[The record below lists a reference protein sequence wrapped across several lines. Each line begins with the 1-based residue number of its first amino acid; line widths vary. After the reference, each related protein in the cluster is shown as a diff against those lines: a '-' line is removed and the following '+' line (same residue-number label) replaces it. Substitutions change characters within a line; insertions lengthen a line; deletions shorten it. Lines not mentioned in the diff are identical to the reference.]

1 MQAADE
7 RDMAAQP
14 TSPRLGRSDSKKKLG
29 IFMKRTYAGVNKQTS
44 KLTSSFRK
52 DVPGG
57 DPEFDRQREEFEQ
70 LLGKV
75 TRLHKRVVRYN
86 KTFSDLGSNMMDL
99 AETLQ
104 SFGETTDDN
113 RFGEDFMQAA
123 TSIQNAASSFSSG
136 VCQVDQ
142 DLKAFSTQLKQY
154 SKQVEL
160 RDAALADL
168 NKATRKLHKAKKRPE
183 AIKSQQAEARY
194 EEIKQ
199 VYVFLNDEVKQQ
211 LEAYNSQRMLYI
223 MPHLEKLSACHLN
236 FLQQAM
242 SGSENLHMHRP
253 LLGSNGSRIGDDA
266 RPALPRSKTEGA
278 GLVASKSSR
287 PAYARRQSNPEL
299 REVEPLVYRGADEN
313 DDSDRDEENM
323 EEEDDDELG
332 GSRAFDSLASPLR
345 SSTSESALR
354 SRALSAPE
362 PREEATKKQKAK
374 KRKERKRRSSTRSKS
389 KKTQNDGETEKK
401 ADTSEKKVVKKMKN
415 KTKSKSLDKGK
426 EKQSSA
432 EPDSTSTTAL
442 ERRPSFRRPTNVQ
455 PPARPTPPTPNGQL
469 QSDITAPSCSSSL
482 SSSPTTSSPL
492 SSSSSMSSPS
502 LESPPSRRG
511 HSDDDA
517 PSEPPA
523 LVALP
528 SSISPGQGNMS
539 SASDLSSP
547 DSSRSWDAH
556 SSESAAVTTSP

>member
-1 MQAADE
+1 MSHIG
-7 RDMAAQP
+7 
-14 TSPRLGRSDSKKKLG
+14 SPWQFLLNGSHC
-29 IFMKRTYAGVNKQTS
+29 FV
-44 KLTSSFRK
+44 
-52 DVPGG
+52 GG
-57 DPEFDRQREEFEQ
+57 WLIE
-70 LLGKV
+70 LCLV
-75 TRLHKRVVRYN
+75 L
-86 KTFSDLGSNMMDL
+86 FSPH
-99 AETLQ
+99 LQ
-104 SFGETTDDN
+104 
-113 RFGEDFMQAA
+113 
-123 TSIQNAASSFSSG
+123 
-136 VCQVDQ
+136 
-142 DLKAFSTQLKQY
+142 
-154 SKQVEL
+154 KQVEL

-168 NKATRKLHKAKKRPE
+168 NKATRKLQKAKKRPE

-223 MPHLEKLSACHLN
+223 MPHLEKVAPPFLAHSFNHRRRLRAHFSPTHTGDVQLSACHLN

-242 SGSENLHMHRP
+242 FGSENLHLHRP
-253 LLGSNGSRIGDDA
+253 LLGSSGSRIGDDA

-287 PAYARRQSNPEL
+287 PAYARLQSNPVRTTTIPSCGWHTDNVADKFSLSIVPHCYQEL
-299 REVEPLVYRGADEN
+299 REVEPLVYGGVDDN
-313 DDSDRDEENM
+313 DDNYSDEKNM
-323 EEEDDDELG
+323 AEEDDEVG
-332 GSRAFDSLASPLR
+332 GSRAFDSLASPLH
-345 SSTSESALR
+345 SSMSESALR

-374 KRKERKRRSSTRSKS
+374 KRKEGKRRSSTRSKS

-401 ADTSEKKVVKKMKN
+401 ADTSEKKAVKKMKN

-432 EPDSTSTTAL
+432 ESDSRSTTAL
-442 ERRPSFRRPTNVQ
+442 ERRPSFRRPANVQ

-469 QSDITAPSCSSSL
+469 QSDITAPSCSSSP
-482 SSSPTTSSPL
+482 SSSPTTSSL
-492 SSSSSMSSPS
+492 SSSMSSPS

-511 HSDDDA
+511 DDDA
-517 PSEPPA
+517 PGEPPA

-528 SSISPGQGNMS
+528 SSVSPGQGNMS
-539 SASDLSSP
+539 SASDVSSP

>member
-1 MQAADE
+1 
-7 RDMAAQP
+7 
-14 TSPRLGRSDSKKKLG
+14 
-29 IFMKRTYAGVNKQTS
+29 
-44 KLTSSFRK
+44 
-52 DVPGG
+52 
-57 DPEFDRQREEFEQ
+57 
-70 LLGKV
+70 
-75 TRLHKRVVRYN
+75 
-86 KTFSDLGSNMMDL
+86 
-99 AETLQ
+99 
-104 SFGETTDDN
+104 
-113 RFGEDFMQAA
+113 
-123 TSIQNAASSFSSG
+123 
-136 VCQVDQ
+136 
-142 DLKAFSTQLKQY
+142 
-154 SKQVEL
+154 
-160 RDAALADL
+160 
-168 NKATRKLHKAKKRPE
+168 
-183 AIKSQQAEARY
+183 
-194 EEIKQ
+194 
-199 VYVFLNDEVKQQ
+199 
-211 LEAYNSQRMLYI
+211 
-223 MPHLEKLSACHLN
+223 
-236 FLQQAM
+236 
-242 SGSENLHMHRP
+242 MHRP

-287 PAYARRQSNPEL
+287 PAYARRQSNPVRTTTTQFTIFLSPAPGQWFLQVWFVDVHHRHQEL

-374 KRKERKRRSSTRSKS
+374 KRKEGKRRSSTRSKS

-511 HSDDDA
+511 HSDADA

-556 SSESAAVTTSP
+556 SSETAAVTTNA